1 MRNIRTIVD
10 NYLNY
15 AFSIDALIIIL
26 YWFLFN
32 KFSFISVVF
41 NQKSSNLDILGNII
55 GASVSLA
62 GFILASLTIIVAIRS
77 NIANKLPEQSKSPLE
92 LFFSIG
98 TFKTIVKVFK
108 IAITELI
115 ICFILSYIIWTISEN
130 VSNELIFKT
139 IIILIYLM
147 SVSTI
152 RSLFIL
158 FLLINTDTN
167 NKASH
172 NNCLADK

>member
-1 MRNIRTIVD
+1 MKNFRTLVD

-15 AFSIDALIIIL
+15 AFTIDALLIFL
-26 YWFLFN
+26 YLWFFN
-32 KFSFISVVF
+32 KFSFVTIIYNSK
-41 NQKSSNLDILGNII
+41 NSNLEILGNII

-77 NIANKLPEQSKSPLE
+77 NISNKLPEQSKSPLE

-98 TFKTIVKVFK
+98 TFTTIVKVFK

-115 ICFILSYIIWTISEN
+115 LCFIISYIVWTISEN
-130 VSNELIFKT
+130 VTNEFIFKT
-139 IIILIYLM
+139 IIILIFLM

-152 RSLFIL
+152 RSLFVL
-158 FLLINTDTN
+158 FLLINSDTN
-167 NKASH
+167 NKTS
-172 NNCLADK
+172 N